1 MVKFYDTNALLIL
14 GSQIFEDEKF
24 YISSISLKELE
35 HIKTL
40 KRKEVAQAIQKAR
53 AYGDLSENSEY
64 DEAKNEQ
71 AEIEGKIANLEAT
84 LENAIVLDDSELGT
98 DKVNVGNKVTV
109 HNIDAD
115 EESEYKIVSTAE
127 ADPIMGLISDDSPL
141 GKALIGQ
148 RKGDSINVET
158 PMGIVKYTITDIS
171 K

>member
-1 MVKFYDTNALLIL
+1 MAK
-14 GSQIFEDEKF
+14 QIIVSHEG
-24 YISSISLKELE
+24 LKKLQQELE
-35 HIKTL
+35 HLKTV

-84 LENAIVLDDSELGT
+84 LENAIVLDDADLGT

-109 HNIDAD
+109 HNIDID
-115 EESEYKIVSTAE
+115 EECEYKIVSTAE

-158 PMGIVKYTITDIS
+158 PMGVVKYTITEIS

>member
-1 MVKFYDTNALLIL
+1 MAK
-14 GSQIFEDEKF
+14 QIIVSHEG
-24 YISSISLKELE
+24 LKKLQQELE
-35 HIKTL
+35 HLKTV

-71 AEIEGKIANLEAT
+71 AEIEGKIAHLEAT
-84 LENAIVLDDSELGT
+84 LENAIVLDDGDLGT

-109 HNIDAD
+109 HNIDD
-115 EESEYKIVSTAE
+115 EEECEYKIVSTTE
-127 ADPIMGLISDDSPL
+127 ADPMQFMISDDSPL

-148 RKGDSINVET
+148 RKGDSVNVET
-158 PMGIVKYTITDIS
+158 PMGIVRYTITEIS

>member
-1 MVKFYDTNALLIL
+1 MAK
-14 GSQIFEDEKF
+14 QIIVSHEG
-24 YISSISLKELE
+24 LKKLEQELE
-35 HIKTL
+35 YLKTV

-71 AEIEGKIANLEAT
+71 AEIEGKIAHLEVT

-98 DKVNVGNKVTV
+98 DKVNVGNKVAV
-109 HNIDAD
+109 HNIDTD
-115 EESEYKIVSTAE
+115 EETEYKIVSTTE
-127 ADPIMGLISDDSPL
+127 ADPLMFLISDDSPL

-148 RKGDSINVET
+148 RMGDSINVET
-158 PMGIVKYTITDIS
+158 PMGVVKYTITNIS

>member
-1 MVKFYDTNALLIL
+1 MAK
-14 GSQIFEDEKF
+14 QIIVSHEG
-24 YISSISLKELE
+24 LKKLQQELE
-35 HIKTL
+35 HLKTV

-115 EESEYKIVSTAE
+115 EESVYKIVSTTE
-127 ADPIMGLISDDSPL
+127 ADPILGLISDDSPL

>member
-1 MVKFYDTNALLIL
+1 MAK
-14 GSQIFEDEKF
+14 QIIVSHEG
-24 YISSISLKELE
+24 LKKLQQELE
-35 HIKTL
+35 HLKTV

-53 AYGDLSENSEY
+53 AYGDLSENSDY

-127 ADPIMGLISDDSPL
+127 ADPLMGLISDDSPL

>member
-1 MVKFYDTNALLIL
+1 MAK
-14 GSQIFEDEKF
+14 QIIVSHEG
-24 YISSISLKELE
+24 LKKLQQELE
-35 HIKTL
+35 HLKTV

-84 LENAIVLDDSELGT
+84 LENAIVLDDAELGT

-115 EESEYKIVSTAE
+115 EEAEYKIVATAE

-148 RKGDSINVET
+148 RKGDSVNVET
-158 PMGIVKYTITDIS
+158 PMGIVKYTITEIS

>member
-1 MVKFYDTNALLIL
+1 MAK
-14 GSQIFEDEKF
+14 QIIVSHEG
-24 YISSISLKELE
+24 LKKLQQELE
-35 HIKTL
+35 HLKTV

-71 AEIEGKIANLEAT
+71 AEIETKISHLEAT
-84 LENAIVLDDSELGT
+84 LENAIVLDDTELGT

-109 HNIDAD
+109 HNIDD
-115 EESEYKIVSTAE
+115 GEETEYKIVSTAE
-127 ADPIMGLISDDSPL
+127 ADPIMFLISDDSPL

-158 PMGIVKYTITDIS
+158 PMGIVKYTITNIS

>member
-1 MVKFYDTNALLIL
+1 MAK
-14 GSQIFEDEKF
+14 QIIVSHEG
-24 YISSISLKELE
+24 LKKLEQELE
-35 HIKTL
+35 YLKTI

-71 AEIEGKIANLEAT
+71 AEIEGKIAHLEAT

-109 HNIDAD
+109 HNIDD
-115 EESEYKIVSTAE
+115 GEETEYKIVSTAE
-127 ADPIMGLISDDSPL
+127 ADPIMFLISDDSPL

>member
-1 MVKFYDTNALLIL
+1 MAK
-14 GSQIFEDEKF
+14 QIIVSHEG
-24 YISSISLKELE
+24 LKKLQQELE
-35 HIKTL
+35 YLKTV

-84 LENAIVLDDSELGT
+84 LENAIVLDDAELGT
-98 DKVNVGNKVTV
+98 DKVNVGNKVAV
-109 HNIDAD
+109 HNIDTD

-148 RKGDSINVET
+148 RKGDSVNVET
-158 PMGIVKYTITDIS
+158 PMGVVKYTITNIS

>member
-1 MVKFYDTNALLIL
+1 MSETRIYTPAEYAELL
-14 GSQIFEDEKF
+14 E
-24 YISSISLKELE
+24 ELE
-35 HIKTL
+35 RYKE
-40 KRKEVAQAIQKAR
+40 KREQNKKDISTAR
-53 AYGDLSENSEY
+53 SFGDLSENSEY

-84 LENAIVLDDSELGT
+84 LENAIILDDSELGT
-98 DKVNVGNKVTV
+98 DKVNIGNKVTV
-109 HNIDAD
+109 HNIYAD

-158 PMGIVKYTITDIS
+158 PMGVVKYTITDIS

>member
-1 MVKFYDTNALLIL
+1 MAK
-14 GSQIFEDEKF
+14 QIIVSHEG
-24 YISSISLKELE
+24 LKKLQQELE
-35 HIKTL
+35 HLKTV

-84 LENAIVLDDSELGT
+84 LENAIVLDDADLGT

-109 HNIDAD
+109 HNIDED
-115 EESEYKIVSTAE
+115 EETEYKIVSTAE
-127 ADPIMGLISDDSPL
+127 ADPMQFLISDDSPL

-158 PMGIVKYTITDIS
+158 PIGIVKYTITDIS

>member
-1 MVKFYDTNALLIL
+1 MAK
-14 GSQIFEDEKF
+14 QIIVSHDGLMK
-24 YISSISLKELE
+24 LQQELE
-35 HIKTL
+35 YLKTV

-98 DKVNVGNKVTV
+98 DKVNVGNKVKV
-109 HNIDAD
+109 INIDAD
-115 EESEYKIVSTAE
+115 EETEYKIVSTTE

-148 RKGDSINVET
+148 RKGDSINVEA
-158 PMGIVKYTITDIS
+158 PMGVIKYTITEIS

>member
-1 MVKFYDTNALLIL
+1 MAK
-14 GSQIFEDEKF
+14 QIIVSHEG
-24 YISSISLKELE
+24 LKKLQQELE
-35 HIKTL
+35 HLKTV

-148 RKGDSINVET
+148 RKGDSVNVET